1 MEESYADDCISTF
14 FNRLNCTGRRSG
26 RQPFSSRFW
35 AFLCCRSEH
44 SDTNY
49 VSLPRPQQPSLE
61 GDRYRKVS
69 PALPSS
75 VVPLNTTDKRLSG
88 GKPLPVTGQRYE
100 APRSTT
106 GDTQKPA
113 VPQTQPTPTGQNPPR
128 QPPQCVS
135 DLRKRY
141 EDNGVTP
148 SPYYHQ
154 PSPRQ
159 PSSPTKFRDIIGR
172 AISSSEHNGAHM
184 DGAKFF
190 AGSINVDE
198 DDEMLEVRRPKGNQL
213 QEVVTQLQREVE
225 KHEKR
230 HHYKSIFENAQL
242 YQIYDI
248 KFQRKESRR
257 LRHRFRESIRKRLA
271 ARKAQAAAGRL
282 ALEDSPND
290 FRVLRDMED
299 SDESSDEENQE
310 GRGLGSPHTSFG
322 KGDAYPPSPSIRVR
336 PRESRDRDRVAPT
349 AKYGEMRNVAKK
361 FAGSGPSRAHWA
373 DMHEVTERGLAA
385 GLSSYERNLQEA
397 RFEILTS
404 EASYFKSLTVLVDFF
419 YKAPV
424 FTPGSPNAIVTPFDK
439 HQLFSNIL
447 DIHVTSENLL
457 HSLETH
463 YKENPMMDRIC
474 DILYE
479 HSENKLSCYISYVKN
494 QMYQFDTLNEIM
506 KKPASAEEIKKI
518 QSMPAC
524 NGLDLNSFLVLPMQR
539 VMRLRLLVVA
549 VLHYTPRSSPAYISG
564 LVALASIET
573 LVETCNREKG
583 HMEQKQ
589 RLLTLAKQLEF
600 KGSIAAV
607 GTGSRQLLKEGN
619 LRLTAAPSNQSGAFR
634 RKFSDVVKNR
644 PTVVTLFLF
653 TDVLLISRR
662 KGDKYLVEEVCP
674 RDKIRVTVEYTP
686 ASAVIKVSEYTMKK
700 PANADDFFVQP
711 KLLPSREVRNSRM
724 HESSNPPSRS
734 SSLRHLRSSSGSR
747 SPLRN
752 SSGIY
757 DDTATPIFPF
767 ILTCQ
772 TEEGIVD
779 YHFMA
784 DSLNQRE
791 RWLDALKENYY
802 SVPNGVTYDTW
813 DCPQV
818 LAITGHGPTEPDE
831 LDVKEGDLMNVIV
844 DLSDGWFKGAL
855 PDNRMG
861 WVPKSACAEV
871 DDPQARRQTM
881 KNYLLSDE
889 ARKAYLQ
896 RKAQEKR
903 STFARVNEF
912 HSRAA

>member
-1 MEESYADDCISTF
+1 MEESHADDCISTF

-26 RQPFSSRFW
+26 RQPFSNRFW

-75 VVPLNTTDKRLSG
+75 VVPLNTTDKRLPG
-88 GKPLPVTGQRYE
+88 GKPLPATGQRQE

-106 GDTQKPA
+106 GDTQKLA

-159 PSSPTKFRDIIGR
+159 PSSPTKFREIIGR
-172 AISSSEHNGAHM
+172 AIASSEHNGAHM

-190 AGSINVDE
+190 AGSINVDD

-385 GLSSYERNLQEA
+385 GLSSYERNLQE
-397 RFEILTS
+397 
-404 EASYFKSLTVLVDFF
+404 
-419 YKAPV
+419 
-424 FTPGSPNAIVTPFDK
+424 
-439 HQLFSNIL
+439 
-447 DIHVTSENLL
+447 
-457 HSLETH
+457 
-463 YKENPMMDRIC
+463 
-474 DILYE
+474 
-479 HSENKLSCYISYVKN
+479 
-494 QMYQFDTLNEIM
+494 
-506 KKPASAEEIKKI
+506 
-518 QSMPAC
+518 
-524 NGLDLNSFLVLPMQR
+524 
-539 VMRLRLLVVA
+539 
-549 VLHYTPRSSPAYISG
+549 
-564 LVALASIET
+564 
-573 LVETCNREKG
+573 
-583 HMEQKQ
+583 
-589 RLLTLAKQLEF
+589 
-600 KGSIAAV
+600 
-607 GTGSRQLLKEGN
+607 
-619 LRLTAAPSNQSGAFR
+619 
-634 RKFSDVVKNR
+634 
-644 PTVVTLFLF
+644 
-653 TDVLLISRR
+653 
-662 KGDKYLVEEVCP
+662 
-674 RDKIRVTVEYTP
+674 
-686 ASAVIKVSEYTMKK
+686 VI
-700 PANADDFFVQP
+700 
-711 KLLPSREVRNSRM
+711 
-724 HESSNPPSRS
+724 
-734 SSLRHLRSSSGSR
+734 
-747 SPLRN
+747 
-752 SSGIY
+752 
-757 DDTATPIFPF
+757 
-767 ILTCQ
+767 
-772 TEEGIVD
+772 
-779 YHFMA
+779 
-784 DSLNQRE
+784 
-791 RWLDALKENYY
+791 
-802 SVPNGVTYDTW
+802 
-813 DCPQV
+813 
-818 LAITGHGPTEPDE
+818 
-831 LDVKEGDLMNVIV
+831 
-844 DLSDGWFKGAL
+844 
-855 PDNRMG
+855 
-861 WVPKSACAEV
+861 
-871 DDPQARRQTM
+871 
-881 KNYLLSDE
+881 
-889 ARKAYLQ
+889 
-896 RKAQEKR
+896 
-903 STFARVNEF
+903 
-912 HSRAA
+912 

>member
-1 MEESYADDCISTF
+1 
-14 FNRLNCTGRRSG
+14 
-26 RQPFSSRFW
+26 
-35 AFLCCRSEH
+35 
-44 SDTNY
+44 
-49 VSLPRPQQPSLE
+49 
-61 GDRYRKVS
+61 
-69 PALPSS
+69 
-75 VVPLNTTDKRLSG
+75 
-88 GKPLPVTGQRYE
+88 
-100 APRSTT
+100 
-106 GDTQKPA
+106 
-113 VPQTQPTPTGQNPPR
+113 
-128 QPPQCVS
+128 
-135 DLRKRY
+135 
-141 EDNGVTP
+141 
-148 SPYYHQ
+148 
-154 PSPRQ
+154 
-159 PSSPTKFRDIIGR
+159 
-172 AISSSEHNGAHM
+172 
-184 DGAKFF
+184 
-190 AGSINVDE
+190 
-198 DDEMLEVRRPKGNQL
+198 
-213 QEVVTQLQREVE
+213 
-225 KHEKR
+225 
-230 HHYKSIFENAQL
+230 
-242 YQIYDI
+242 
-248 KFQRKESRR
+248 
-257 LRHRFRESIRKRLA
+257 
-271 ARKAQAAAGRL
+271 
-282 ALEDSPND
+282 
-290 FRVLRDMED
+290 
-299 SDESSDEENQE
+299 
-310 GRGLGSPHTSFG
+310 
-322 KGDAYPPSPSIRVR
+322 
-336 PRESRDRDRVAPT
+336 
-349 AKYGEMRNVAKK
+349 
-361 FAGSGPSRAHWA
+361 
-373 DMHEVTERGLAA
+373 
-385 GLSSYERNLQEA
+385 
-397 RFEILTS
+397 
-404 EASYFKSLTVLVDFF
+404 
-419 YKAPV
+419 
-424 FTPGSPNAIVTPFDK
+424 
-439 HQLFSNIL
+439 
-447 DIHVTSENLL
+447 
-457 HSLETH
+457 
-463 YKENPMMDRIC
+463 
-474 DILYE
+474 
-479 HSENKLSCYISYVKN
+479 
-494 QMYQFDTLNEIM
+494 MYQFDTLNEIM

-844 DLSDGWFKGAL
+844 DLSDGLSLSSPTSSRTAAHDIRGRMNEWVPYERSDQLKGHSFAQIFTVVPLYQIYVAKTQYSGEFKRIGQRFRESLRTRSQPKLADELQRLQRSPACNGLDLNSFLVLPMQRIVRLRLLVIAVLKYTDKTSNAYRSGLLALASLEKLISECNAQTGYMEKKERLLTLSNQLEFQNSMRAIAMENRELVKEGNMNLIITPNAYQAGTRRKISDVMRCKPTKMTLFLISDLLLITRPKGEKFYVVEVCPLEKVRASAEQPAPGFDTLAMGDQRLPNATDPADSGGSIRRHSHHRKSSLTRSNFERISIRSRRSEIIVPRNVAESSTVSILEGNSCQDLQEFPLCLTVETAEGATRSYHLLADSLNSRERWLDLLRPGHNSAPEQTDGTQNVFRQVIATTSHSSTEGDEIEVREGDIMNVIVDLPDGWYKCAL
-855 PDNRMG
+855 PDGRAG
-861 WVPKSACAEV
+861 WIPKTICSELDEPTGHQLNLRSFELSKEAKRVYEEMK
-871 DDPQARRQTM
+871 RRDRGTVF
-881 KNYLLSDE
+881 
-889 ARKAYLQ
+889 Q
-896 RKAQEKR
+896 RL
-903 STFARVNEF
+903 
-912 HSRAA
+912 RAFFDNDL